1 MKQHKGKNAI
11 LYRRVSTTDQKK
23 YGGSLSS
30 QKDSLR
36 EFCRKNEINII
47 KEYEEDF
54 SAKNFD
60 RPEWKKLN
68 TFAQKNKKE
77 IDYLLVLD
85 WDRFSRNVY
94 EALGVIN
101 NFNSIGI
108 EVNCID
114 KWVNYNDPM
123 QMMMQLMYLGIPEV
137 DNKIRSNKVKIGMR
151 QGLKEGRWNMR
162 QPIGYIKGKDE
173 NGRPLMQVDKKK
185 YKLIRELF
193 LMFESGLYSQNQLL
207 KMKKFERLKLSKSNL
222 SRMLKN
228 ELYAGKIKIPAN
240 ETENETII
248 DGLHEAIISFKT
260 YIKVQKILES
270 KRRIKNGSYNDI
282 LFMRGHLKCDKCGGN
297 LTGSGSKSKTGKKH
311 YYYHCNTR
319 KGCNERFRIN
329 YAHSTLEKLLSNL
342 KPQEEVYTL
351 FKVVLQRHYETT
363 KGNRLKQ
370 MSEIKKDIKNLE
382 MRKENL
388 IEKLME
394 KVINDKDYKNF
405 NNKIDID
412 IINKKEVLDELEN
425 TREDVNEYLKF
436 GLSLFKN
443 LDVVFKKSNHL
454 VKRKLLSSIFDEKL
468 TFDGEKY
475 RTPKFK
481 KGVEYIYMKINE
493 LEKEINNG
501 EVQKEISSRL
511 VPGVGLEPTRTI
523 RSTGF

>member
-1 MKQHKGKNAI
+1 MKQYKGKNAI

-60 RPEWKKLN
+60 RPSIQNLLK
-68 TFAQKNKKE
+68 FAKE
-77 IDYLLVLD
+77 NRKDIDYILISN
-85 WDRFSRNVY
+85 WDRFARDVSGALNVIKSTKEY
-94 EALGVIN
+94 GIEINSIN
-101 NFNSIGI
+101 N
-108 EVNCID
+108 
-114 KWVNYNDPM
+114 WVDYNDPN
-123 QMMMQLMYLGIPEV
+123 QLLLLLIHLGLPEI
-137 DNKIRSNKVKIGMR
+137 DNLNKSNKVKIGMR

-173 NGRPLMQVDKKK
+173 NGRPLMQVDEKK
-185 YKLIRELF
+185 YKLIRKLF

-270 KRRIKNGSYNDI
+270 KRRIKNGSYDDI

-351 FKVVLQRHYETT
+351 FKIVLQRHYETT
-363 KGNRLKQ
+363 KGDRLKQ

-425 TREDVNEYLKF
+425 TREDVNEYLEF

-443 LDVVFKKSNHL
+443 LDVVFKNSNHL

-468 TFDGEKY
+468 TFDGEEY

-493 LEKEINNG
+493 LEKEINND

-511 VPGVGLEPTRTI
+511 VPGVGLEPTRTL

>member
-1 MKQHKGKNAI
+1 
-11 LYRRVSTTDQKK
+11 
-23 YGGSLSS
+23 
-30 QKDSLR
+30 
-36 EFCRKNEINII
+36 
-47 KEYEEDF
+47 
-54 SAKNFD
+54 
-60 RPEWKKLN
+60 
-68 TFAQKNKKE
+68 
-77 IDYLLVLD
+77 
-85 WDRFSRNVY
+85 
-94 EALGVIN
+94 
-101 NFNSIGI
+101 
-108 EVNCID
+108 
-114 KWVNYNDPM
+114 
-123 QMMMQLMYLGIPEV
+123 
-137 DNKIRSNKVKIGMR
+137 
-151 QGLKEGRWNMR
+151 
-162 QPIGYIKGKDE
+162 
-173 NGRPLMQVDKKK
+173 
-185 YKLIRELF
+185 
-193 LMFESGLYSQNQLL
+193 
-207 KMKKFERLKLSKSNL
+207 
-222 SRMLKN
+222 
-228 ELYAGKIKIPAN
+228 
-240 ETENETII
+240 
-248 DGLHEAIISFKT
+248 
-260 YIKVQKILES
+260 
-270 KRRIKNGSYNDI
+270 
-282 LFMRGHLKCDKCGGN
+282 MRGHLKCDKCGGN

-351 FKVVLQRHYETT
+351 FKIVLQRHYETT
-363 KGNRLKQ
+363 KDDRLKQ

-425 TREDVNEYLKF
+425 TKEDMNEYLEF

-443 LDVVFKKSNHL
+443 LDVVFKKSNYL

-468 TFDGEKY
+468 TFDGEEY

-493 LEKEINNG
+493 LEKEINNS
-501 EVQKEISSRL
+501 VAQKEISSRL